1 MSAEDVRIWVRQ
13 TGSLGAEA
21 IDGAVAVLSADERA
35 QYQRFHFA
43 RDARDY
49 AAAHALLRHAL
60 SRDGHRAP
68 ADWIFDKTPLGKPFL
83 RNPLDAAPAF
93 SLSHTRGLVACA
105 VTHGADV
112 GVDVEGIDRDVD
124 SADIASRFFS
134 PQEAAHLMALD
145 DETRRGRFF
154 ELWTL
159 KEALVKA
166 LGIGMGASLHHLAFT
181 VSAAGIRLEAPPEI
195 DPGAWEFGLNTPE
208 PRYRLAVAVRR
219 HGSRRPQLVFETIA
233 PQS

>member
-1 MSAEDVRIWVRQ
+1 MPRRTRCSGTRCPATD
-13 TGSLGAEA
+13 
-21 IDGAVAVLSADERA
+21 
-35 QYQRFHFA
+35 
-43 RDARDY
+43 
-49 AAAHALLRHAL
+49 
-60 SRDGHRAP
+60 HRAP

-124 SADIASRFFS
+124 SAGIASRFFA

-145 DETRRGRFF
+145 EETRRGRFF

-166 LGIGMGASLHHLAFT
+166 LGVGMGASLHQLAFT
-181 VSAAGIRLEAPPEI
+181 VSR
-195 DPGAWEFGLNTPE
+195 
-208 PRYRLAVAVRR
+208 RR
-219 HGSRRPQLVFETIA
+219 HPSRGAARNRARRLWNSA
-233 PQS
+233 